1 MSLTFRGFDLR
12 RSVIVSDF
20 RSQDPPEQ
28 PPVRPAAP
36 NPNLADLVQ
45 QASTQPPTSGPL
57 TAERR
62 AVSGASTLV
71 IEGDVIP
78 RRIRR
83 PADLMRLAIAV
94 IISALVFAGAYFA
107 SSTASGIDR
116 DLNVVS
122 SNIPQPLVFIANL
135 ATVFGVLIL
144 PAAAVV
150 DLAIRRRG
158 RQLLESIAALL
169 VTLGIVWSL
178 AEWIQ
183 HVESAQLLIA
193 LTGRPTVTNVMP
205 LNATLAAMVA
215 FITVARLLDRTR
227 WAVASVLLVVAIV
240 LANMVT
246 GGITVAALGI
256 SVLLGWTLGLL
267 TRYVFGTP
275 TTRPN
280 GIEVASALEK
290 NGFPLTVLRASHET
304 AGGRRYS
311 ATTRAGERME
321 VLVLDRDLEGSG
333 LIRGMWRSLRVHD
346 GFGTIGFSMRSRLE
360 HAALQSFAAQ
370 AAGAPVPRL
379 EAVAAVGPD
388 AAALAYARI
397 EGMTF
402 SELGGE
408 LEDSDLQGAFRAV
421 RALHEAGISHRA
433 LHADHLLRDPNGGI
447 WLLDPEDGA
456 VAAGDVAERLDIAEL
471 LCTLA
476 MLTDPE
482 RTLAAGRRVL
492 GEKRLAMALPV
503 LQPVAMS
510 SVTRKAIKRRK
521 DILVKL
527 REALEEIAPDG
538 PVEEIRVERLRWRT
552 VFTVIA
558 GVVAGYILLIQLGQV
573 DLLTLITQ
581 ANWWWGVVAVVL
593 TIITYIGAAFSVE
606 GFVPEKLNFW
616 RTFQAQWAAAFATL
630 VSPPTLG
637 AFGVNLRYLQ
647 KSGLHPALAA
657 ASIGVSQVMAFVMHI
672 LLVLGVGVIAGSQ
685 REVELAP
692 PAWAIIVGIVLIGIL
707 VLLFI
712 LPITRHWAQKRIRP
726 ILSQVGPRLLTLA
739 QTPSKLIR
747 GVAGFILL
755 NMGYCFALYACVEA
769 FGGGA
774 GWAAI
779 SIVYL
784 VGATVGQVAPTPGGL
799 GAVEAAL
806 TAGLAGVGVPAPIA
820 LSAVLLFRIFT
831 FWLPTIPGWFS
842 FNDMLKKGYL

>member
-1 MSLTFRGFDLR
+1 M
-12 RSVIVSDF
+12 SDF
-20 RSQDPPEQ
+20 RSQEPGNKPPE
-28 PPVRPAAP
+28 PSPA
-36 NPNLADLVQ
+36 LADLVNSSP
-45 QASTQPPTSGPL
+45 ATQPSIGPL

-62 AVSGASTLV
+62 AVTGASTLV

-83 PADLMRLAIAV
+83 PADLTRFAVAI
-94 IISALVFAGAYFA
+94 ILSALVFAGAYFA

-116 DLNVVS
+116 DLTVVS

-144 PAAAVV
+144 PVAAVI
-150 DLAIRRRG
+150 DLAIRKRG
-158 RQLLESIAALL
+158 RQLLESIGVLMF
-169 VTLGIVWSL
+169 TLGIVWVL
-178 AEWIQ
+178 ALWIQ
-183 HVESAQLLIA
+183 HSENAQLLTA
-193 LTGRPTVTNVMP
+193 MTGRPTVTNVLP

-227 WAVASVLLVVAIV
+227 WAVASTLLVLAIV

-246 GGITVAALGI
+246 GGITVAALLV
-256 SVLLGWTLGLL
+256 SVLIGWTLGLL
-267 TRYVFGTP
+267 TRYALGTP

-290 NGFPLTVLRASHET
+290 SGFPLTVLRASHET

-311 ATTRAGERME
+311 ATTRSGERME

-333 LIRGMWRSLRVHD
+333 LVRGMWRSLRVQD
-346 GFGTIGFSMRSRLE
+346 GFGSVGFTMRSRLE

-379 EAVAAVGPD
+379 EVVAAVGPD

-402 SELGGE
+402 SELGPRLQQRD
-408 LEDSDLQGAFRAV
+408 LEGAFRAL

-433 LHADHLLRDPNGGI
+433 LHADHLLRDPNGGV
-447 WLLDPEDGA
+447 WLLDPEEGS

-476 MLTDPE
+476 MLTDPDLA
-482 RTLAAGRRVL
+482 LAAGRRVL
-492 GEKRLAMALPV
+492 GEKRVAMALPV

-510 SVTRKAIKRRK
+510 AVTRKAIKRRK

-527 REALEEIAPDG
+527 RESLEEIAPDG
-538 PVEEIRVERLRWRT
+538 PAEEVRVERLRWRT

-558 GVVAGYILLIQLGQV
+558 GVVASYILLIQLGQV
-573 DLLTLITQ
+573 NLVQLITQ
-581 ANWWWGVVAVVL
+581 ANWWWGVGAVFL
-593 TIITYIGAAFSVE
+593 TILTYIGAAFSVE
-606 GFVPEKLNFW
+606 GFVPEKLHFW

-637 AFGVNLRYLQ
+637 SFGVNLRYLQ

-692 PAWAIIVGIVLIGIL
+692 PAWAIIVGIVFIAILI
-707 VLLFI
+707 LLFI

-739 QTPSKLIR
+739 QTPAKLAR
-747 GVAGFILL
+747 GIAGFILL
-755 NMGYCFALYACVEA
+755 NMGYCFALYACVQA

-774 GWAAI
+774 GWAAVA
-779 SIVYL
+779 IVYL

-806 TAGLAGVGVPAPIA
+806 TAGLAGVGVSGDIA

-831 FWLPTIPGWFS
+831 FWLPTVPGWFC